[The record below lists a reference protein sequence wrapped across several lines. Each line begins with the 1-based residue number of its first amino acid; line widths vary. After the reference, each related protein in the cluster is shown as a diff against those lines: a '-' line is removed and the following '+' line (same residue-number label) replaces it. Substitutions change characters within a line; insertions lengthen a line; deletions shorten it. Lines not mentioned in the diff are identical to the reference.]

1 MISTYL
7 YKKLKLCR
15 CQQYTWRCF
24 KKQYTWRVNI
34 KKLFHM
40 IFVFVKMQ
48 NAVPKL
54 KSPIIKKKLKLK
66 LKSPNHT
73 VLQKKRNHNRRE
85 ENISALASK
94 PQSSSSHQN
103 TVSSTCTIPQPL
115 YLFIHFQF
123 LYPLY
128 SFNTENNKNSKEK
141 SSSLLF
147 LSLSS
152 PFLDLQFISVCD
164 FKQSQNGSNRADNRS
179 ERAGRSGSRQIGDGP
194 KAHGRSIPSMSKL

>member
-1 MISTYL
+1 MISIYL

-54 KSPIIKKKLKLK
+54 KSPIIKKKIKIKISEPHRFAKEEKKTYLHQP
-66 LKSPNHT
+66 PNPNLLPATKTQCRQRVQFH
-73 VLQKKRNHNRRE
+73 NHF
-85 ENISALASK
+85 I
-94 PQSSSSHQN
+94 
-103 TVSSTCTIPQPL
+103 

-128 SFNTENNKNSKEK
+128 SFNTANNKNSKEK